1 MMVRPDEITENE
13 IPMIMAQTC
22 RDWSAWT
29 NKNIP
34 DQIDSGL

>member
-1 MMVRPDEITENE
+1 MIVRPDEITENE

-22 RDWSAWT
+22 RDWSAFT
-29 NKNIP
+29 NKTTV